1 MKLDVYFFE
10 PAENELVVAVTY
22 YNMQSYGIPNIRVKN
37 TNFLN
42 IEIKSDELILLVE
55 FILYEI

>member
-22 YNMQSYGIPNIRVKN
+22 YNMQSYGISNIRVKN

>member
-1 MKLDVYFFE
+1 MKLDVYCFE
-10 PAENELVVAVTY
+10 SAENELVVAVTY

>member
-10 PAENELVVAVTY
+10 PAENELFVAVTY

>member
-10 PAENELVVAVTY
+10 SAENELVVAVTY

>member
-10 PAENELVVAVTY
+10 PVENELVVAVTY

>member
-37 TNFLN
+37 TNFLY
-42 IEIKSDELILLVE
+42 IEFNSDVLILLVE